1 MLPETHDYFSKEP
14 DLPVQPIV
22 KTMTRDRFH
31 SIQKALYFANNDEA
45 PDRKDPVHDR
55 ALKIRPLIKHF
66 NAAFQNA
73 MRPTFKQPIDERMT
87 KFRGNYIMRQYMNQK
102 PIQRSFKHWCR
113 NDSKTG
119 YLINLIYMLERRQHH
134 QSWDFQKVL

>member
-14 DLPVQPIV
+14 DLRVQPIV
-22 KTMTRDRFH
+22 KTMTRDRFY
-31 SIQKALYFANNDEA
+31 SIQRALHFANNDEA

-73 MRPTFKQPIDERMT
+73 MRPTFRPVFTNLAQFDPRSTIKPGSIERGLIAAQNRYSPTRAGLRPI
-87 KFRGNYIMRQYMNQK
+87 
-102 PIQRSFKHWCR
+102 
-113 NDSKTG
+113 
-119 YLINLIYMLERRQHH
+119 
-134 QSWDFQKVL
+134 